1 MNSNH
6 NITLNEDE
14 AIELIAYILTSAQGL
29 LKEPPDYAVL
39 RMVSVADRMAG
50 MWAPRSAG
58 DLAKFLDDLNKR
70 MPVESARTQGGDL
83 EAFKQYLG
91 EKITELAQ
99 IVKERDFGE
108 SNNDA

>member
-1 MNSNH
+1 MNND
-6 NITLNEDE
+6 NITLNENE

-39 RMVSVADRMAG
+39 RMVSIADRMAG
-50 MWAPRSAG
+50 IWAPRSAG
-58 DLAKFLDDLNKR
+58 DLAKFLDDLSNR
-70 MPVESARTQGGDL
+70 MPVEAARTQGGDM

-99 IVKERDFGE
+99 IVKERDIGE
-108 SNNDA
+108 SNNDT

>member
-1 MNSNH
+1 MNND
-6 NITLNEDE
+6 NATLSENE

-58 DLAKFLDDLNKR
+58 ELAGFLDDLSNR
-70 MPVESARTQGGDL
+70 MPVESARTQGGDM

-99 IVKERDFGE
+99 IVKERDNGE

>member
-1 MNSNH
+1 MNND

-29 LKEPPDYAVL
+29 LKEPPDYAIL
-39 RMVSVADRMAG
+39 RMVSIADRMAG

-58 DLAKFLDDLNKR
+58 DLGGFLDDLSKR
-70 MPVESARTQGGDL
+70 MPVEAAQTQRGDL
-83 EAFKQYLG
+83 EAFKRYLSD
-91 EKITELAQ
+91 KIIELAQ
-99 IVKERDFGE
+99 IVKQRDIRE

>member
-1 MNSNH
+1 MNND
-6 NITLNEDE
+6 NITLNENE

-39 RMVSVADRMAG
+39 RMVSIADRMAG

-58 DLAKFLDDLNKR
+58 DLAKFLDDLSKR
-70 MPVESARTQGGDL
+70 MPIEAARTQGGDL
-83 EAFKQYLG
+83 EAFRQYLS

-99 IVKERDFGE
+99 IVKKRDLGG
-108 SNNDA
+108 SSNDA

>member
-1 MNSNH
+1 MNNDD
-6 NITLNEDE
+6 ITLNEDE

-58 DLAKFLDDLNKR
+58 DLAGFLDDLSKR
-70 MPVESARTQGGDL
+70 MPLEAARTQGGDL
-83 EAFKQYLG
+83 EAFKRYLS

-99 IVKERDFGE
+99 IVKERDIRE
-108 SNNDA
+108 SSHDA

>member
-1 MNSNH
+1 MNND
-6 NITLNEDE
+6 NITLNENE

-39 RMVSVADRMAG
+39 RMVSVADRMAS

-58 DLAKFLDDLNKR
+58 DLSGFLDDLSNR
-70 MPVESARTQGGDL
+70 MPVEAARTQGGDM

-99 IVKERDFGE
+99 IVKERDIGE
-108 SNNDA
+108 SGNDA